1 MRIKGQVIIEF
12 IMAIIITISVLGIL
26 IFSLSTLEK
35 ELVEY
40 SITIKEKT
48 IIQNDL
54 IAIEQKL
61 IMKGYNS
68 VPIEEYQIKNDTISK
83 RIGEKIIEVERIISE
98 KVELDEESI

>member
-12 IMAIIITISVLGIL
+12 IIAIIITISVLGIL
-26 IFSLSTLEK
+26 IFSLSKLEK

-48 IIQNDL
+48 TIENDL

-61 IMKGYNS
+61 IMKGYAS
-68 VPIEEYQIKNDTISK
+68 VPVGEYQIKNRTIS
-83 RIGEKIIEVERIISE
+83 RDIGKNVIEVESLIE
-98 KVELDEESI
+98 KVVFDEESI